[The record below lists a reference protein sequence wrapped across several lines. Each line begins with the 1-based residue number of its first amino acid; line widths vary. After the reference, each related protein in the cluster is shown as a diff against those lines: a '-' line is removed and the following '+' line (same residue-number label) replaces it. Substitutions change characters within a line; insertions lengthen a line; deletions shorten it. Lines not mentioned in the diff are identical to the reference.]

1 MSNDSTKKVLLM
13 IADIS
18 GYTEFMVSSD
28 LEIEHS
34 QHVISELI
42 QSIITQVEI
51 PLEVSKLEGDAVF
64 LYAIKESDDYSW
76 DEVAHEI
83 GKKLIQFFEVFHDK
97 LDSLG
102 SCGACSC
109 GACSNTDVLN
119 LKVVVHSGDAL
130 FYQIH
135 QFNELSGSDVI
146 LVHRLLKNSANH
158 DEYILMTEDAYIDVA
173 FPQHLLV
180 EKGREKYEHL
190 GEIDTLVYYP
200 HKQAAVAQAST

>member
-1 MSNDSTKKVLLM
+1 MANESTKKVLLM

-18 GYTEFMVSSD
+18 GYTEFMVSSE

-34 QHVISELI
+34 QHIISELI

-64 LYAIKESDDYSW
+64 LYAIKDSDDYSW
-76 DEVAHEI
+76 DEVAHRI
-83 GKKLIQFFEVFHDK
+83 GEKLIQFFEAFHDK

-102 SCGACSC
+102 SCGACKC

-130 FYQIH
+130 FYKIH
-135 QFNELSGSDVI
+135 QFDELSGSDVI
-146 LVHRLLKNSANH
+146 LVHRLLKNSADNN
-158 DEYILMTEDAYIDVA
+158 EYILMTEDAYTDVA
-173 FPQHLLV
+173 FPQHLKV
-180 EKGREKYEHL
+180 EKGREEYEHL
-190 GEIDTLVYYP
+190 GEINTLVYYP
-200 HKQAAVAQAST
+200 GKQAETAQTST

>member
-1 MSNDSTKKVLLM
+1 MANESTKKVLLM

-18 GYTEFMVSSD
+18 GYTEFMVSSE

-64 LYAIKESDDYSW
+64 LYAIKDSDDYSW
-76 DEVAHEI
+76 DEVAHRI
-83 GKKLIQFFEVFHDK
+83 GEKLIQFFEAFHDK

-102 SCGACSC
+102 SCGVCKC
-109 GACSNTDVLN
+109 GACSNTDVLS

-130 FYQIH
+130 FYRIH
-135 QFNELSGSDVI
+135 RFDELSGSDVI
-146 LVHRLLKNSANH
+146 LVHRLLKNSADHN
-158 DEYILMTEDAYIDVA
+158 EYILMTEDAYTDVA
-173 FPQHLLV
+173 FPRHLQV
-180 EKGREKYEHL
+180 EKGHEEYEHL
-190 GEIDTLVYYP
+190 GEINTLVYYP
-200 HKQAAVAQAST
+200 HKQAEMAQTST